1 MDVCDAQPKHC
12 RSDHRAQTGPRPRL
26 NKTFLIDMQF
36 ISQHSFFHSD
46 TKGFSMKETRIHKIN
61 QVVERNGREDSGLIF
76 TRTGHETLFYHL
88 F

>member
-46 TKGFSMKETRIHKIN
+46 TKGFSMKEARIHNNKSSCREKW
-61 QVVERNGREDSGLIF
+61 ERGFRVDI
-76 TRTGHETLFYHL
+76 Y
-88 F
+88 